1 MAVSID
7 TVYQKVLALAN
18 KEQRGYITPQEF
30 NLFADMAQKE
40 IFEQYFYDIN
50 QWTRQHGNDHGYS
63 DMLVNLEE
71 KIGLFE
77 HVAVGDNVV
86 VLNKYGDISIENDLP
101 NLYRMGAVS
110 VKYPEHKQY
119 VIAEPVSAK
128 DFRLTFSSALTKY
141 TKKRPVYLRYASGSS
156 DKIKIYPYPVEDDG
170 SDFDLSTNEYTTTPV
185 VVTSIIHS
193 LAYHEQTGRYFRF
206 AQDEMNA
213 LLGYEFEA
221 STTLTLDVYRAG
233 TLLYDDI
240 ELVIWNDSSSNS
252 LAVNDAHGRI
262 ADWNSGTSTD
272 FQVGDTLD
280 IKNIVLQTNK
290 RNVKVDYTKKPLTPN
305 WAFVVVNQKA
315 FYSSHGS
322 QNFELHAS
330 EETELIYKIL
340 KFAGISL
347 QKQDITQAGQGLES
361 AQVQK
366 EKQ

>member
-1 MAVSID
+1 
-7 TVYQKVLALAN
+7 
-18 KEQRGYITPQEF
+18 
-30 NLFADMAQKE
+30 
-40 IFEQYFYDIN
+40 
-50 QWTRQHGNDHGYS
+50 
-63 DMLVNLEE
+63 
-71 KIGLFE
+71 
-77 HVAVGDNVV
+77 
-86 VLNKYGDISIENDLP
+86 
-101 NLYRMGAVS
+101 MGAVS
-110 VKYPEHKQY
+110 VKYPENKRY

-141 TKKRPVYLRYASGSS
+141 TKKRPVYLRYASGVS

-290 RNVKVDYTKKPLTPN
+290 RNVKVDYTKNPLTPN
-305 WAFVVVNQKA
+305 WGYVAINEKA
-315 FYSSHGS
+315 LYNESTSID
-322 QNFELHAS
+322 FELHAS
-330 EETELIYKIL
+330 EEPELIYKIL
-340 KFAGISL
+340 KFAGVSL
-347 QKQDITQAGQGLES
+347 QKQDITAAGKGLET
-361 AQVQK
+361 AQIQQ